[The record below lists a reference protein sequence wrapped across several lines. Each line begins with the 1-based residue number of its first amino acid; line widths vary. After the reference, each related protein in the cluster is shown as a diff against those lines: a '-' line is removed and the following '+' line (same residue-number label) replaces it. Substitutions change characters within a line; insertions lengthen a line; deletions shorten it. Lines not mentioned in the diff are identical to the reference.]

1 MPLDSAIEAFTC
13 GVDVGDRSFQVTD
26 KIRAAAGC
34 LFSLHYFL
42 MCA

>member
-26 KIRAAAGC
+26 KIVLPRDG